1 MLCIIRPMKTKI
13 IVTLKGGILDPQG
26 KTVEHAL
33 HSLGYKGVRG
43 VRIGK
48 YIELDMDDPAKDP
61 KAVDEM
67 CKKLLANP
75 VTENYEIRA
84 E

>member
-1 MLCIIRPMKTKI
+1 MKTKI
-13 IVTLKGGILDPQG
+13 IVTLKNGILDPQG

-33 HSLGYKGVRG
+33 HSLGFKGVRG

-48 YIELDMDDPAKDP
+48 YIEIDTDSSNGGE
-61 KAVDEM
+61 VEEM

-75 VTENYEIRA
+75 VTENYEIRS
-84 E
+84 EGE

>member
-1 MLCIIRPMKTKI
+1 ML
-13 IVTLKGGILDPQG
+13 
-26 KTVEHAL
+26 
-33 HSLGYKGVRG
+33 G

-48 YIELDMDDPAKDP
+48 YIELDLDDRAGDS

-75 VTENYEIRA
+75 VTENYEIIPYDKQ
-84 E
+84 